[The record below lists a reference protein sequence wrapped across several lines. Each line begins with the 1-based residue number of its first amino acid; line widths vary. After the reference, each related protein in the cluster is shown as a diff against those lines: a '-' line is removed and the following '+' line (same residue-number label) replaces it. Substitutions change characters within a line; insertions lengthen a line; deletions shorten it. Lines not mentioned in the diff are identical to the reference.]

1 MLLMSGLL
9 YAVHWFLYTAIA
21 FILSLVTIQA
31 SIIMLQFDWTS
42 IPAFVLIVVGLSIG
56 TEF

>member
-9 YAVHWFLYTAIA
+9 YAEHWFLYTAIA
-21 FILSLVTIQA
+21 FILSLVTIL
-31 SIIMLQFDWTS
+31 IMLQFDWTS